1 MLPLRPHSKK
11 ATKVSKK
18 ASAVYNFL
26 QKMAGSQRFP
36 LLPSIT
42 DQVKRAR
49 GYRKWVA
56 ALYFVLLHNS
66 HAREILDPITFEV
79 NMYVSLPLEVLEGSA
94 LFISFKIGEQ
104 LHPQLRNVES
114 LDPVSL
120 LLKLEQYCVP
130 MNPAVQN

>member
-1 MLPLRPHSKK
+1 M
-11 ATKVSKK
+11 VC
-18 ASAVYNFL
+18 NIL
-26 QKMAGSQRFP
+26 QKKAGSQSFP
-36 LLPSIT
+36 ILQSII

-79 NMYVSLPLEVLEGSA
+79 NMYVSLPLDVLRGTA
-94 LFISFKIGEQ
+94 LFISSKIGER
-104 LHPQLRNVES
+104 LRPQLRNVDG

-130 MNPAVQN
+130 MNPAVWNQLQVELHSLWIKKN